1 MQPIIFNS
9 IAIISFLILLKL
21 LNVVLKLKK
30 SIPKVEKAMEQVPE
44 PESPETSIFFKQVA
58 SYLNELAV
66 PYFVDQKGNQITIE
80 YPKKI
85 GCPQIFINM
94 VPEDSLPVYRL
105 LMLKDFPD
113 ERLYKLTELIVRLNS
128 KFKESK
134 FNMLM
139 ESRLILFD
147 ILMPTSD
154 GIVDKELHNEM
165 LEHMLSVYDN
175 FLPCFYKVA
184 FEGEEPISVMLNNQD

>member
-1 MQPIIFNS
+1 MQSIII
-9 IAIISFLILLKL
+9 IAISIISLSIIIRLLYEVLDIKKL
-21 LNVVLKLKK
+21 
-30 SIPKVEKAMEQVPE
+30 IPKEETIEQVPE
-44 PESPETSIFFKQVA
+44 NETDETSIFSKQVA
-58 SYLNELAV
+58 SYLNELSI

-80 YPKKI
+80 YPKKV
-85 GCPQIFINM
+85 GCPRIFINM
-94 VPEDSLPVYRL
+94 VPEDSLPIYRL

-128 KFKESK
+128 TFKESK

-154 GIVDKELHNEM
+154 GKVDKELHNDM
-165 LEHMLSVYDN
+165 LEHMLSVYDSY
-175 FLPCFYKVA
+175 LPCFYKVA
-184 FEGEEPISVMLNNQD
+184 FEGEEPISVMINMQE

>member
-1 MQPIIFNS
+1 MQSIII
-9 IAIISFLILLKL
+9 IAISIISLSIIIRLLYEVLDIKKL
-21 LNVVLKLKK
+21 
-30 SIPKVEKAMEQVPE
+30 IPKEKTIEQVPE
-44 PESPETSIFFKQVA
+44 NESDETSIFSKQVA
-58 SYLNELAV
+58 SYLNELSI
-66 PYFVDQKGNQITIE
+66 PYSVDQKGNQITIE

-85 GCPQIFINM
+85 GCPRIFINM
-94 VPEDSLPVYRL
+94 VPEDSLPIYRL

-128 KFKESK
+128 TFKESK

-154 GIVDKELHNEM
+154 GIVDKELHNDM
-165 LEHMLSVYDN
+165 LEHMLSVYDSY
-175 FLPCFYKVA
+175 LPCFYKVA
-184 FEGEEPISVMLNNQD
+184 FEGEEPISVMIDMQE

>member
-1 MQPIIFNS
+1 MQSIII
-9 IAIISFLILLKL
+9 IAISIIYLSIIIRLLYEVLDIKKL
-21 LNVVLKLKK
+21 
-30 SIPKVEKAMEQVPE
+30 IPKEETIEQVPE
-44 PESPETSIFFKQVA
+44 NETDETSIFSKQVA
-58 SYLNELAV
+58 SYLNELSI

-80 YPKKI
+80 YPKKV
-85 GCPQIFINM
+85 GCPRIFINM
-94 VPEDSLPVYRL
+94 VPEDSLPIYRL

-128 KFKESK
+128 TFKESK

-154 GIVDKELHNEM
+154 GKVDKELHNDM
-165 LEHMLSVYDN
+165 LEHMLSVYDSY
-175 FLPCFYKVA
+175 LPCFYKVA
-184 FEGEEPISVMLNNQD
+184 FEGEEPISVIINMQE

>member
-1 MQPIIFNS
+1 MQSIII
-9 IAIISFLILLKL
+9 IAISIISLSIIIRLLYEVLDIKKL
-21 LNVVLKLKK
+21 
-30 SIPKVEKAMEQVPE
+30 IPKEETIEQVPE
-44 PESPETSIFFKQVA
+44 NETDETSIFSKQVA
-58 SYLNELAV
+58 SYLNELSI

-80 YPKKI
+80 YPKKV
-85 GCPQIFINM
+85 GCPRIFINM
-94 VPEDSLPVYRL
+94 VPKDSLPIYRL

-128 KFKESK
+128 TFKESK

-154 GIVDKELHNEM
+154 GKVDKELHNDM
-165 LEHMLSVYDN
+165 LEHMLSVYDSY
-175 FLPCFYKVA
+175 LPCFYKVA
-184 FEGEEPISVMLNNQD
+184 FEGEEPISVMINMQE

>member
-1 MQPIIFNS
+1 MQFIII
-9 IAIISFLILLKL
+9 IAISIISLSIIIRLLYEVLDIKKL
-21 LNVVLKLKK
+21 
-30 SIPKVEKAMEQVPE
+30 IPKEETIEQVPE
-44 PESPETSIFFKQVA
+44 NDTDETSIFSKQVA
-58 SYLNELAV
+58 SYLNELSI

-80 YPKKI
+80 YPKKV
-85 GCPQIFINM
+85 GCPRIFINM
-94 VPEDSLPVYRL
+94 VPEDSLPIYRL

-128 KFKESK
+128 TFKESK

-154 GIVDKELHNEM
+154 GKVDKELHNDM
-165 LEHMLSVYDN
+165 LEHMLSVYDSY
-175 FLPCFYKVA
+175 LPCFYKVA
-184 FEGEEPISVMLNNQD
+184 FEGEEPISVMINLQE

>member
-1 MQPIIFNS
+1 MQFIII
-9 IAIISFLILLKL
+9 IAISIISLSIIIRLLYEVLDIKKL
-21 LNVVLKLKK
+21 
-30 SIPKVEKAMEQVPE
+30 IPKEETIEQVPE
-44 PESPETSIFFKQVA
+44 NDTDETSIFSKQVA
-58 SYLNELAV
+58 SYLNELSI

-80 YPKKI
+80 YPKKV
-85 GCPQIFINM
+85 GCPRIFINM
-94 VPEDSLPVYRL
+94 VPEDSLPIYRL

-128 KFKESK
+128 TFKESK

-154 GIVDKELHNEM
+154 GKVDKELHNDM
-165 LEHMLSVYDN
+165 LEHMLSVYDSY
-175 FLPCFYKVA
+175 LPCFYKVA
-184 FEGEEPISVMLNNQD
+184 FEGEEPISVMINMQE